1 MKLTPL
7 DLQQKTFR
15 KVTLGGLD
23 EREVRAWLDMVASQL
38 EDLTRK
44 LNRQDEELRR
54 REARINEFK
63 DREQLLQQ
71 TLTTTQKLAEEMKV
85 NARKE
90 ADLILSSAELQGEE
104 IIANAQARRMAL
116 VGEIEEL
123 KRARGAFV
131 QQLQSLLDSHRS
143 ILDQMRG
150 EPQATEP
157 AAGDNVSFL
166 APRVNKKKQGTSRA
180 ERQRDST
187 VRTSETPTVH
197 GDPPNLA
204 GSAA

>member
-15 KVTLGGLD
+15 KVRLGGID
-23 EREVRAWLDMVASQL
+23 QREVRAWLDMLAAQL
-38 EDLTRK
+38 EELTRK
-44 LNRQDEELRR
+44 INRQDEELRR

-71 TLTTTQKLAEEMKV
+71 TLTTTQKVAEEMRA

-90 ADLILSSAELQGEE
+90 ADIILSDAELQGEK

-123 KRARGAFV
+123 KRARGSFM
-131 QQLQSLLDSHRS
+131 QQLQSLLDSHKS
-143 ILDQMRG
+143 LLDHMRG
-150 EPQATEP
+150 EPQPAEP
-157 AAGDNVSFL
+157 AGSGADNVSFM
-166 APRVNKKKQGTSRA
+166 APPVTKKK
-180 ERQRDST
+180 
-187 VRTSETPTVH
+187 
-197 GDPPNLA
+197 
-204 GSAA
+204 

>member
-90 ADLILSSAELQGEE
+90 ADIILSSAELQGEK

-123 KRARGAFV
+123 KRARGAFL
-131 QQLQSLLDSHRS
+131 QQLQSLLDTHKS

-150 EPQATEP
+150 EPQVAEP

-166 APRVNKKKQGTSRA
+166 APPVNKKK
-180 ERQRDST
+180 
-187 VRTSETPTVH
+187 
-197 GDPPNLA
+197 
-204 GSAA
+204 

>member
-23 EREVRAWLDMVASQL
+23 EREVRACLDLVASQL

-90 ADLILSSAELQGEE
+90 ADIILSSAELQGEK

-123 KRARGAFV
+123 KRARGAFL
-131 QQLQSLLDSHRS
+131 QQLQSLLDTHKS

-166 APRVNKKKQGTSRA
+166 APPVNKKK
-180 ERQRDST
+180 
-187 VRTSETPTVH
+187 
-197 GDPPNLA
+197 
-204 GSAA
+204 

>member
-23 EREVRAWLDMVASQL
+23 EREVRACLDLVASQL

-90 ADLILSSAELQGEE
+90 ADIILSSAELQGEK

-166 APRVNKKKQGTSRA
+166 APPVNKKK
-180 ERQRDST
+180 
-187 VRTSETPTVH
+187 
-197 GDPPNLA
+197 
-204 GSAA
+204 

>member
-23 EREVRAWLDMVASQL
+23 EREVRAWLDLVASQL

-90 ADLILSSAELQGEE
+90 ADIVLSSAELQGEK

-123 KRARGAFV
+123 KRARGSFL
-131 QQLQSLLDSHRS
+131 QQLQSLLDMHKS

-150 EPQATEP
+150 DPQAAEP

-166 APRVNKKKQGTSRA
+166 APPVNKKK
-180 ERQRDST
+180 
-187 VRTSETPTVH
+187 
-197 GDPPNLA
+197 
-204 GSAA
+204 

>member
-15 KVTLGGLD
+15 KATFGGLE
-23 EREVRAWLDMVASQL
+23 EREVRSFLDLVAAQL
-38 EDLTRK
+38 EELIRK

-71 TLTTTQKLAEEMKV
+71 TLTTTQKVAEEMKT

-90 ADLILSSAELQGEE
+90 SDIIMSEAELQAEK
-104 IIANAQARRMAL
+104 IIANAQARRLQL

-123 KRARGAFV
+123 KRARASFQ
-131 QQLQSLLDSHRS
+131 QQLQA
-143 ILDQMRG
+143 ILDQHKSMLEHMRG
-150 EPQATEP
+150 EPQPAEPP
-157 AAGDNVSFL
+157 AADNVSFL
-166 APRVNKKKQGTSRA
+166 APPVSSKKK
-180 ERQRDST
+180 
-187 VRTSETPTVH
+187 
-197 GDPPNLA
+197 
-204 GSAA
+204 